1 MIQHDYTFRVK
12 YSETDKMGIVHH
24 SNYVRYFENARW
36 ELFRSIG
43 LPYTTIEEEGYMF
56 PVISLHIN
64 YIQKVVYDE
73 KLTIHTT
80 LEKIKGVR
88 LFFSFMVYNQDEKIV
103 CKSQLELAC
112 VNREKWKP
120 CSVPEFIM
128 KILQKTRPN

>member
-1 MIQHDYTFRVK
+1 MIQHEYTFRVK

-24 SNYVRYFENARW
+24 SNYARYFENARW

-43 LPYTTIEEEGYMF
+43 LPYAKIEEKGYML

-64 YIQKVVYDE
+64 YLQKIVYDE
-73 KLTIHTT
+73 KLTIGTT
-80 LEKIKGVR
+80 LEKIKGAR
-88 LFFSFMVYNQDEKIV
+88 LFFSFMMCNQNEQIV

-120 CSVPEFIM
+120 CPFPEFIVET
-128 KILQKTRPN
+128 LQRNRSN